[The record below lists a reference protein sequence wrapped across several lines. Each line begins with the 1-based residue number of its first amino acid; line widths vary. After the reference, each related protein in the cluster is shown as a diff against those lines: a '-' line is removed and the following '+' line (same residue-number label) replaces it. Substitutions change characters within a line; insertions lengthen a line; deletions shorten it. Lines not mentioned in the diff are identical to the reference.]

1 MYWIDKDLLIWN
13 TNNISGCSLKHL
25 WWRNVNI
32 LLCWNILVFGIDVLS
47 FDVVLLRYAQGGLSK
62 SVSVQI
68 LWFDTFNISGVSWK
82 IDEKNTWNFSSGFV
96 FLERN
101 IVFVDFV
108 WDVASVA
115 WDNVLESLTFE
126 HGFYWWEV
134 TIKLYLINWVV
145 IYSFLMW

>member
-1 MYWIDKDLLIWN
+1 
-13 TNNISGCSLKHL
+13 
-25 WWRNVNI
+25 
-32 LLCWNILVFGIDVLS
+32 
-47 FDVVLLRYAQGGLSK
+47 
-62 SVSVQI
+62 
-68 LWFDTFNISGVSWK
+68 
-82 IDEKNTWNFSSGFV
+82 
-96 FLERN
+96 LERN